1 MPSSTDRK
9 APFTPEQFEQIHKT
23 YDRKLFFW
31 FRKRVNSSVAEELA
45 AESLVK
51 LWRSDYRG
59 DCAVST
65 WIYKIANS
73 VLSDWRKSAKQR
85 NHFLEDAMENRLVL
99 ERKYASQDESGPIS
113 WEEGSEAADPA
124 PDPETLA
131 MIEEQLA
138 GKFRDPRLESLDA
151 TTKVILI
158 RYFVQ
163 NDAIEE
169 IAADLGVSPS
179 SVYKRILRVCPNS

>member
-1 MPSSTDRK
+1 MPSSIDRK
-9 APFTPEQFEQIHKT
+9 APFTQEQFEQIHKT
-23 YDRKLFFW
+23 YNRKLFFW
-31 FRKRVNSSVAEELA
+31 FRKRVNADVAEELTA
-45 AESLVK
+45 NTLVK

-85 NHFLEDAMENRLVL
+85 NQFLEDAMENRLML
-99 ERKYASQDESGPIS
+99 ERKYASQDESGPLS

-124 PDPETLA
+124 PNPEKQA

-138 GKFRDPRLESLDA
+138 GRFNDPRLESLDDI
-151 TTKVILI
+151 TKEILI
-158 RYFVQ
+158 RYFIE
-163 NDAIEE
+163 NDPVEE

-179 SVYKRILRVCPNS
+179 GVYKRILRVCPNS

>member
-1 MPSSTDRK
+1 MPSATDRK
-9 APFTPEQFEQIHKT
+9 ASFTQEQFEQIHKT
-23 YDRKLFFW
+23 YNRKLFFW
-31 FRKRVNSSVAEELA
+31 FRKRVNADVAEELA
-45 AESLVK
+45 AKSLVK
-51 LWRSDYRG
+51 LWRSDYRS

-85 NHFLEDAMENRLVL
+85 NQFLEDAMENRLML
-99 ERKYASQDESGPIS
+99 ERKCASQDEFTS
-113 WEEGSEAADPA
+113 WEEGTEAADPA

-169 IAADLGVSPS
+169 IAGDLGLSPS
-179 SVYKRILRVCPNS
+179 TIYKRIFRVCPNS